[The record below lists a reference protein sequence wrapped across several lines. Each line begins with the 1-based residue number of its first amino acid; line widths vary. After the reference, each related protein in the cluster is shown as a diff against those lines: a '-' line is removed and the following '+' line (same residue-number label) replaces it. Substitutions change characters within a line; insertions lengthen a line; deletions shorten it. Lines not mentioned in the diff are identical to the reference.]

1 MDDLQANKYMHDL
14 LGLMVSKKGSDLF
27 IAPDFAPSIKI
38 DGKITPVANQKL
50 AAEHTKLF
58 AYALMN
64 DKQRREFET
73 DRECNF
79 AISPDGIGRFRV
91 NVFWQ
96 QDHVSMVCRT
106 IATKIPTI
114 EDLGLPQELKDIV
127 MTKRGLILMVGGTG
141 SGKSTSLAAMINHRN
156 INSNDHIVTIEDPV
170 EYVHPNQ
177 GSLISQ
183 REIGRDTL
191 SWENALKNTLRQA
204 PDVIFIGEI
213 REREVMEHALAFA
226 ETGHLC
232 MATLHANNA
241 NQAIDRVLNFFSTE
255 KRAQVL
261 MDLSLNLRAIISQRL
276 IRKADGRG
284 RAAAVEIMQNTPL
297 IADMIYKGEINE
309 IKEGMVKAKENG
321 CRTFDMAL
329 FDLAEAGVITREEAV
344 RNADSVNDIRVRF
357 KLEGKNAGSMEE
369 FKGAAGLSLD
379 EDVTRKLGLNKK
391 I

>member
-1 MDDLQANKYMHDL
+1 MDELQANKYIHDL

-27 IAPDFAPSIKI
+27 IAPDFPPSIKI

-50 AAEHTKLF
+50 AADHTKLF
-58 AYALMN
+58 AYSLMS
-64 DKQRREFET
+64 DKQRREFEA

-79 AISPDGIGRFRV
+79 AIAPDGIGRFRV

-96 QDHVSMVCRT
+96 QEHVSMVCRT
-106 IATKIPTI
+106 IATKIPTVD
-114 EDLGLPQELKDIV
+114 ELGLPKELKDIV
-127 MTKRGLILMVGGTG
+127 MAKRGLILMVGGTG
-141 SGKSTSLAAMINHRN
+141 SGKSTSLAGMINHRN
-156 INSNDHIVTIEDPV
+156 QNNNDHIVTIEDPV
-170 EYVHPNQ
+170 EYVHPNIN
-177 GSLISQ
+177 SLISQ

-213 REREVMEHALAFA
+213 REKEVMEHALAFA

-241 NQAIDRVLNFFSTE
+241 NQAIDRVLNFFPIE

-276 IRKADGRG
+276 IRKVDGRG

-297 IADMIYKGEINE
+297 IADMIYKGEIAE
-309 IKEGMVKAKENG
+309 IKEGMVKGKENG
-321 CRTFDMAL
+321 CQTFDMAL
-329 FDLAEAGVITREEAV
+329 FDLAEAGVITRDEAV

-357 KLEGKNAGSMEE
+357 KLESKSAGNMEE
-369 FKGAAGLSLD
+369 FKGAAGLTLD
-379 EDVTRKLGLNKK
+379 DDVTRKLGLNKK

>member
-50 AAEHTKLF
+50 AADHTKLF

-73 DRECNF
+73 ERECNF
-79 AISPDGIGRFRV
+79 AISPEGIGRFRV

-96 QDHVSMVCRT
+96 QEHVSMVCRT

-114 EDLGLPQELKDIV
+114 EDLGLPQDLKEIV
-127 MTKRGLILMVGGTG
+127 MARRGLILMVGGTG
-141 SGKSTSLAAMINHRN
+141 SGKSTSLAGMINHRN
-156 INSNDHIVTIEDPV
+156 ANSSDHIVTIEDPV

-177 GSLISQ
+177 SSLISQ

-213 REREVMEHALAFA
+213 REKEVMEHALAFA

-309 IKEGMVKAKENG
+309 IKEGMIKAKENG

-357 KLEGKNAGSMEE
+357 KLESKSAGGMDE
-369 FKGAAGLSLD
+369 FKGAAGLTLD

>member
-1 MDDLQANKYMHDL
+1 VDDLQANKYMQDL

-27 IAPDFAPSIKI
+27 IAPDFPPSIKI

-50 AAEHTKLF
+50 GADHTKLF
-58 AYALMN
+58 AYAMMN

-73 DRECNF
+73 DKEANF
-79 AISPDGIGRFRV
+79 AIAPEGIGRFRV

-96 QDHVSMVCRT
+96 QERVSMVCRT

-114 EDLGLPQELKDIV
+114 DELGLPKELKDIV
-127 MTKRGLILMVGGTG
+127 MAKRGLILMVGGTG
-141 SGKSTSLAAMINHRN
+141 SGKSTSLAGMIHHRN
-156 INSNDHIVTIEDPV
+156 ANNNDHIVTIEDPV
-170 EYVHPNQ
+170 EYVHPNIN
-177 GSLISQ
+177 SLISQ

-213 REREVMEHALAFA
+213 REKEVMEHALAFA

-232 MATLHANNA
+232 LATLHANNA
-241 NQAIDRVLNFFSTE
+241 NQAIDRVLNFFPIE

-297 IADMIYKGEINE
+297 IADMIYKGEIAE
-309 IKEGMVKAKENG
+309 IKEGMVKSKESG
-321 CRTFDMAL
+321 SQTFDMAL

-357 KLEGKNAGSMEE
+357 KLESKAAGGMDE
-369 FKGAAGLSLD
+369 FKGAAALSLD

>member
-1 MDDLQANKYMHDL
+1 VDDLQANKYVQDL
-14 LGLMVSKKGSDLF
+14 LGLMVAKKGSDLF

-73 DRECNF
+73 ERECNF
-79 AISPDGIGRFRV
+79 AISPEGIGRFRV

-96 QDHVSMVCRT
+96 QEHVSMVCRT
-106 IATKIPTI
+106 IASKIPTI
-114 EDLGLPQELKDIV
+114 EDMRLPAELKEIV
-127 MTKRGLILMVGGTG
+127 MTRRGLVLMVGGTG
-141 SGKSTSLAAMINHRN
+141 SGKSTSLAAMLNHRN
-156 INSNDHIVTIEDPV
+156 QNANDHIVTIEDPV
-170 EYVHPNQ
+170 EYVHPNL

-191 SWENALKNTLRQA
+191 TWENALKNTLRQA

-213 REREVMEHALAFA
+213 REREVMEHAIAFA

-232 MATLHANNA
+232 LATLHANNS
-241 NQAIDRVLNFFSTE
+241 NQAIDRILNFFGSE

-261 MDLSLNLRAIISQRL
+261 MDLSLNMRAIISQRL

-284 RAAAVEIMQNTPL
+284 RVAAVEIMQSTPL
-297 IADMIYKGEINE
+297 IADLIYKGEINE
-309 IKEGMVKAKENG
+309 LKEAMVKSKDYG

-329 FDLAEAGVITREEAV
+329 FDLAEEGMITREEAV
-344 RNADSVNDIRVRF
+344 RNADSINDIRVRF
-357 KLEGKNAGSMEE
+357 KLESKSAGGMEE

-391 I
+391 P